1 MYLNGDNVIKRRE
14 LMNYDRLTIGT
25 NNIFLVL
32 IPDTPI
38 RDDIDT
44 KSIDWDFAQN

>member
-1 MYLNGDNVIKRRE
+1 
-14 LMNYDRLTIGT
+14 MNYDRLTIGT